1 MTRPPALH
9 RHVLH
14 PSLAGKLCPTLYVFP
29 LYLHAEKIQGECWA
43 FVWTLTVL
51 LLFKGILYKRKQCSC
66 WILKHCFDYRN
77 KKFETNDMYLKLV
90 FLLCSVFVFA
100 FIEYNLYFYALT
112 INAYRGLVN
121 WFFWWTTD
129 FWCIFFLYMW
139 LYPRFCTDTCYIRQP
154 TGTSVPVCRPC
165 PCTYMLEHRALNC
178 HTELYII
185 RVLSLRFKGI
195 VQYYQYMYLHLLSF
209 ISDYYISSLSHICSV
224 LRHI

>member
-51 LLFKGILYKRKQCSC
+51 LLFKGILCKRKQCSC

-77 KKFETNDMYLKLV
+77 KEFETNDMYLKLV

-112 INAYRGLVN
+112 INGYRGFSELIFLMNNWLLMHLFLVHVTLPPVLHRHVLHPSADRN
-121 WFFWWTTD
+121 
-129 FWCIFFLYMW
+129 
-139 LYPRFCTDTCYIRQP
+139 FCP
-154 TGTSVPVCRPC
+154 
-165 PCTYMLEHRALNC
+165 
-178 HTELYII
+178 
-185 RVLSLRFKGI
+185 SL
-195 VQYYQYMYLHLLSF
+195 
-209 ISDYYISSLSHICSV
+209 
-224 LRHI
+224 

>member
-77 KKFETNDMYLKLV
+77 KEFETNDMYLKLV

-112 INAYRGLVN
+112 INAYRG
-121 WFFWWTTD
+121 FSEF
-129 FWCIFFLYMW
+129 IFLDEQLTFDAS
-139 LYPRFCTDTCYIRQP
+139 FSCTCDSTPGSAP
-154 TGTSVPVCRPC
+154 TRVTSVSRP
-165 PCTYMLEHRALNC
+165 E
-178 HTELYII
+178 
-185 RVLSLRFKGI
+185 
-195 VQYYQYMYLHLLSF
+195 LLSQF
-209 ISDYYISSLSHICSV
+209 VDLAPVPTC
-224 LRHI
+224 